1 MPTPTARTLNRSTT
15 NVQVVGGQQGGVQE
29 GAEGRALNAVRLA
42 QGHPVQHD
50 IVVERARNLLQA
62 HGHDG
67 SAAHHAALEASLHA
81 HHGRNG
87 SGNLGLVAVAL
98 VGKVVHCA

>member
-1 MPTPTARTLNRSTT
+1 MEWAVLEEG
-15 NVQVVGGQQGGVQE
+15 VVDE
-29 GAEGRALNAVRLA
+29 GAEGRVLNAVFFSK
-42 QGHPVQHD
+42 GHPVQHD

-81 HHGRNG
+81 HHGRDG